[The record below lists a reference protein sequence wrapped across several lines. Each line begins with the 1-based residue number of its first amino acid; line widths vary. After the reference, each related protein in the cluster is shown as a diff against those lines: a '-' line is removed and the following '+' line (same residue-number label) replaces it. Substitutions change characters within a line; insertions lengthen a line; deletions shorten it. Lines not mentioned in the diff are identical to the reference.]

1 MYKIVLPIF
10 EGPLDLLLYFIK
22 RDEINI
28 YDIPIAKIT
37 DEFLNYLKIMQKLD
51 LEVASEFLVMA
62 STLMEIK
69 AKMLLPAEKKD
80 NPEQIEDPRKELV
93 AQLLEYQIFKEV
105 SSYLE
110 QNLEKM
116 QNFFFR
122 EIYES
127 DLTDIASKLKTFRP
141 ATVYEL
147 AKAFYELIARNEQI
161 KPKEIK
167 IAEYK
172 IEDAITVILETLQS
186 KNQISFNK
194 LCEKASKQIV
204 VLYFIAILELV
215 KQNIIYAYQTDSN
228 SEIFLFLVTKS
239 QNN

>member
-37 DEFLNYLKIMQKLD
+37 DEFLNYLKIIQKLD

-69 AKMLLPAEKKD
+69 AKMLLPVEKKD
-80 NPEQIEDPRKELV
+80 NPEPIEDPRKELV

-105 SSYLE
+105 STYLE

-116 QNFFFR
+116 HNFFFR

-127 DLTDIASKLKTFRP
+127 DLTDISSKFKTYRP

-167 IAEYK
+167 VAEYK
-172 IEDAITVILETLQS
+172 IEDAISVILETLQS

-204 VLYFIAILELV
+204 VLYFIAILELI
-215 KQNIIYAYQTDSN
+215 KQSLIYAYQTDSN